1 MLPVLANLL
10 VIHSR
15 WPVRRFYGE
24 RSLIVANEPAAI
36 QAVDVVFFRFSKE
49 EEEKDYRRRRWK
61 DFERLEWIRFWKFLK
76 KIRTLERDGSK
87 ILKS

>member
-1 MLPVLANLL
+1 M
-10 VIHSR
+10 
-15 WPVRRFYGE
+15 
-24 RSLIVANEPAAI
+24 ANEPAAI
-36 QAVDVVFFRFSKE
+36 QAVDVVFFRFSKK

-87 ILKS
+87 ILKSWNTRAKTKDFSFCNWL

>member
-1 MLPVLANLL
+1 M
-10 VIHSR
+10 
-15 WPVRRFYGE
+15 
-24 RSLIVANEPAAI
+24 ANEPAAI

-76 KIRTLERDGSK
+76 KIRTLERDVQGF
-87 ILKS
+87 